1 MAKTDKKAAKDAEK
15 QAAKAARKAERQT
28 AAETRAAEKAAGKAE
43 RKTARKAS
51 DKDAKAESKAKKAA
65 KAADRAGKPAKA
77 AKPAKSANPVSP
89 LAPAAFPDLP
99 AIAGV
104 EFASGAA
111 GIKYQGRTDVMLVRL
126 APGTAIAGAFTRSS
140 TRAACV
146 LDCQDKLRGTQDE
159 TAGAA
164 IIVNSGNANAFTGAE
179 GQRGVDTVTGAVAQ
193 ALGVPARRVFSSS
206 TGVIGEPLPAGK
218 IVGLIETLKSGLD
231 AGGIAGAAR
240 AIMTTDT
247 FPKGASAEIDGDGG
261 PIRIA
266 GIAKGSGMIAPD
278 MATML
283 VYLFTDACLEP
294 RLLQRILSA
303 QLDETF
309 NAITV
314 DSDTSTSDAL
324 IMAATGQSPAAP
336 ITDLRSRTGRA
347 FAAALRGVMLDLAQ
361 QVVRDGEGA
370 TKFVEVRV
378 TGAANAADAH
388 KVAMAIAN
396 SPLVK
401 TAIAGED
408 ANWGRVVAAVGKSG
422 AQADRDRLSIRFGDM
437 VLAENGWR
445 SPSYDE
451 AAASAYMKGDSLV
464 IGVDLGLGQAERTVW
479 TCDLTHRYIDIN
491 ADYRS

>member
-1 MAKTDKKAAKDAEK
+1 MAKNDKKKKAKSD
-15 QAAKAARKAERQT
+15 KARD
-28 AAETRAAEKAAGKAE
+28 AGKAGG
-43 RKTARKAS
+43 KAQAKAKAS
-51 DKDAKAESKAKKAA
+51 AKGKAKAA
-65 KAADRAGKPAKA
+65 KAAPVARQVL
-77 AKPAKSANPVSP
+77 VSP
-89 LAPAAFPDLP
+89 LAPAAFPDMP
-99 AIAGV
+99 VIAGV

-146 LDCQDKLRGTQDE
+146 LDCQDKLKGAQDT

-179 GQRGVDTVTGAVAQ
+179 GQRGVDAVTGAVAQ

-206 TGVIGEPLPAGK
+206 TGVIGEPLPAQK
-218 IVGLIETLKSGLD
+218 IVGVIGDLQSSLD

-247 FPKGASAEIDGDGG
+247 FPKGAAAEIAGEGG

-283 VYLFTDACLEP
+283 VYLFTDATIAP
-294 RLLQRILSA
+294 KLLQRILSGL
-303 QLDETF
+303 LDETF

-324 IMAATGQSPAAP
+324 ILAATGKSPAAP
-336 ITDLRSRTGRA
+336 IADLRSRVARD

-378 TGAANAADAH
+378 TGAASTADAH
-388 KVAMAIAN
+388 RVAMAIAN

-445 SPSYDE
+445 APSYDE
-451 AAASAYMKGDSLV
+451 AATSAYMKGDSLV
-464 IGVDLGLGQAERTVW
+464 IGVDLGLGKGARTVW